1 MFNYL
6 DKFIL
11 FLKFELRLSDNTI
24 KSYSNDLN
32 KYLSFLSSK
41 NKNIES
47 IDYDDIREYVV
58 FLSKKKHKASSI
70 NRNISSIKRFHLYL
84 LDCNVITTDPSD
96 LLEFQKNRR
105 NFPDTLSVFEIEK
118 IFDSIK
124 TDDFIGMRDLSML
137 TLLYSS
143 GLRVSELVDLQLSNI
158 FFTFEHKISI

>member
-47 IDYDDIREYVV
+47 IGYDDIRGYVV

-70 NRNISSIKRFHLYL
+70 NRNISSIK
-84 LDCNVITTDPSD
+84 
-96 LLEFQKNRR
+96 
-105 NFPDTLSVFEIEK
+105 
-118 IFDSIK
+118 
-124 TDDFIGMRDLSML
+124 
-137 TLLYSS
+137 
-143 GLRVSELVDLQLSNI
+143 
-158 FFTFEHKISI
+158 FTI

>member
-47 IDYDDIREYVV
+47 ISYDDIREYVV
-58 FLSKKKHKASSI
+58 FLSKKK
-70 NRNISSIKRFHLYL
+70 L
-84 LDCNVITTDPSD
+84 
-96 LLEFQKNRR
+96 
-105 NFPDTLSVFEIEK
+105 
-118 IFDSIK
+118 
-124 TDDFIGMRDLSML
+124 
-137 TLLYSS
+137 
-143 GLRVSELVDLQLSNI
+143 
-158 FFTFEHKISI
+158 